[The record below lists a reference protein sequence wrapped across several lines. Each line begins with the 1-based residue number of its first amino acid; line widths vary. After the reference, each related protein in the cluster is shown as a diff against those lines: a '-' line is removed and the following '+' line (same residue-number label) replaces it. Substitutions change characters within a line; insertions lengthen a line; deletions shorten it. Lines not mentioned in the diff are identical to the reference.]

1 MSRLDS
7 FIRRLQAQRACLE
20 EAARLIADL
29 PGPVVEIGLG
39 NGRTYDHLRELLPDR
54 PIFVFDRKLAAHPA
68 CRPPDEHLFLGD
80 IARTLPT
87 ALVRMR
93 RRAALVHADIGC
105 GDPAVSARNAR
116 KLARY
121 LPAVV
126 APGAVI
132 ASDQPIEA
140 RWLEPLP
147 LPEGVEPG
155 RYHLYRCRGF
165 A

>member
-7 FIRRLQAQRACLE
+7 FIRRLEAQRACLDL
-20 EAARLIADL
+20 AARLIADL

-39 NGRTYDHLRELLPDR
+39 NGRTYDHLRCLLPDR
-54 PIFVFDRKLAAHPA
+54 PIFVFDRRVDPHPA
-68 CRPPDEHLFLGD
+68 CRPPDERLFVGD

-87 ALVRMR
+87 ALGRMR
-93 RRAALVHADIGC
+93 RRAALVHADIGS
-105 GDPAVSARNAR
+105 GDPLATARTAR

-121 LPAVV
+121 LPAIV

-132 ASDQPIEA
+132 ACDQPIAA
-140 RWLEPLP
+140 RWTEPLP

-155 RYHLYRCRGF
+155 RYHLYRCTGF
-165 A
+165 G

>member
-7 FIRRLQAQRACLE
+7 FIRRLQAQRACLDL
-20 EAARLIADL
+20 AARLIADL

-39 NGRTYDHLRELLPDR
+39 NGRTYDHLRCLLPDR
-54 PIFVFDRKLAAHPA
+54 PIYVFERRVDPHPS
-68 CRPPDEHLFLGD
+68 CRPPDEFLFVGD

-87 ALVRMR
+87 ALGRMR

-105 GDPAVSARNAR
+105 GHPEVTARNTR

-121 LPAVV
+121 LPTIV

-132 ASDQPIEA
+132 VSDQRLEV
-140 RWLEPLP
+140 RWTEPLS

-155 RYHLYRCRGF
+155 RYYLYRCIGF
-165 A
+165 G

>member
-7 FIRRLQAQRACLE
+7 FIRRLLAQRACLE
-20 EAARLIADL
+20 EAARLVADL

-39 NGRTYDHLRELLPDR
+39 NGRTYDHLRTLFPER
-54 PIFVFDRKLAAHPA
+54 PIFVFDRRLDAHPA
-68 CRPPDEHLFLGD
+68 CRPPEELLFLGD

-87 ALVRMR
+87 ALGRMR

-105 GDPAVSARNAR
+105 GDPEVSARNAR

-121 LPAVV
+121 LPAIV

-132 ASDQPIEA
+132 ASDQPLEA
-140 RWLEPLP
+140 RWCAPLP

-155 RYHLYRCRGF
+155 RYHLYRCTGF
-165 A
+165 G